1 MTTVI
6 RLAVAAL
13 FPAAV
18 FALPQTNQESVSLCA
33 LQEKVPEGGHINVR
47 VSGIYS
53 GGLGMGTI
61 EDTAC
66 PDRTV
71 WVELALRSDR
81 NKKKLKSLLD
91 GPGRADVVF
100 EGEIYGPP
108 LPDPKLPEAL
118 KKEYHPGWGHLGA
131 FKTKLVVQIIR
142 EVTVAPRSTP

>member
-1 MTTVI
+1 MTNII
-6 RLAVAAL
+6 RLAVLAL
-13 FPAAV
+13 LPVSV
-18 FALPQTNQESVSLCA
+18 FSLPQTNQESVSLCA

-47 VSGIYS
+47 ISGTYS
-53 GGLGMGTI
+53 GGLGMGTL

-81 NKKKLKSLLD
+81 NKKRLKRLLD

-108 LPDPKLPEAL
+108 VPDPKLPEAIRNS
-118 KKEYHPGWGHLGA
+118 YHPGWGHLGA
-131 FKTKLVVQIIR
+131 FKTKLVVQTIR
-142 EVTVAPRSTP
+142 EVAVAARPR